1 MGSGQSVHLVVMWRD
16 IPPAKL
22 KVNDTAGGFRSV
34 TNQLSTME
42 KLQNDSKRLKI
53 ERLMTDIGTLTIRCG
68 GSERDMTPYMRR
80 GWSEKL
86 NLIIF

>member
-22 KVNDTAGGFRSV
+22 KVNDTAVGFLSV

-42 KLQNDSKRLKI
+42 NLQNDSTILKI
-53 ERLMTDIGTLTIRCG
+53 DRLMTDIGALTIRVGVG
-68 GSERDMTPYMRR
+68 GSER
-80 GWSEKL
+80 K
-86 NLIIF
+86 